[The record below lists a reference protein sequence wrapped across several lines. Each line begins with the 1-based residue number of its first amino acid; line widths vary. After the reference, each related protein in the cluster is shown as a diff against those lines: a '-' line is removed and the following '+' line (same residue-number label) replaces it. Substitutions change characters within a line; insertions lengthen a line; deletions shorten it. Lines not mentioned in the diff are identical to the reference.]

1 MALSLWVTTP
11 RGDSATMQGHSE
23 KKGPDYTATIL
34 WLLYKGMK
42 SRGETTAMPQQDS
55 KWWKSNAKP
64 CKPEHKIQP
73 ELRGLVNRKQ
83 TLKNDDWL

>member
-11 RGDSATMQGHSE
+11 PGDSATMQGHSE
-23 KKGPDYTATIL
+23 KKGPDYTATVL

-55 KWWKSNAKP
+55 K
-64 CKPEHKIQP
+64 
-73 ELRGLVNRKQ
+73 
-83 TLKNDDWL
+83 